1 MNNKRA
7 TKRALLTSV
16 TALVMCVVMLVGTT
30 FAWFTDTASTGV
42 NKIQAGN
49 LDVALEMAVGKKDSG
64 EVIWE
69 NAEGKTLQFK
79 KATDAPANEQ
89 VLWEPGCTYELPQL
103 RVVNN
108 GNLALKYKVAIS
120 GITGDGK
127 LCEVIDWYCND
138 DLIDATSMAVSED
151 TVLNANT
158 AGDAFTLK
166 GHMQET
172 ANNDY
177 QGLSISGISVTVYA
191 TQAAVEYDS
200 FNNTYD
206 AGAEY
211 AYVNNATELTE
222 ALNAGKNVLLNSTI
236 TLTEQLRI
244 EKDVT
249 INGNGNAIITAKP
262 VQIAPTANVT
272 IKNVSFTDPVNV
284 SAAYGNKDVGSNI
297 YAGSGAGRFT
307 GKLVLDGCSFS
318 GTRWDCVQAVVDD
331 GAQVVINDCRF
342 ELNAA
347 APEGNKT
354 RFIHI
359 EAAQNSNADVKV
371 TMTNNYFGAS
381 TYITEAL
388 IDIDYINI
396 AGIDFGGNNVYID
409 TNADI
414 YVCGPSMDRTISKAD
429 AYEKL
434 GSKLVVADTQEDL
447 NNAIS
452 SNTTATVKLTEK
464 GTYTLPSLEN
474 KDVTIIGTKDTV
486 INLTDVVKKANSVT
500 FDGVTVN
507 FGTNNYKGFQHTSPV
522 VYKDCTINGF
532 MTTYG
537 DTVFES
543 CTFNSGNDQY
553 SINFYGGKNFTL
565 TNCHFY
571 GVNKNVYI
579 YQETLDSDKNVTF
592 TDCDFHMSA
601 TEDLKSAV
609 MLNSAAYSF
618 NGYKYNVVIN
628 NCTAE
633 GARTEV
639 AENVQGSTNYQGLYG
654 LKHSPLVVEGTVTI
668 NGTTVYTH

>member
-49 LDVALEMAVGKKDSG
+49 LDVALEMKDGDNWVS
-64 EVIWE
+64 
-69 NAEGKTLQFK
+69 AEGKTLQFK
-79 KATDAPANEQ
+79 TADGRADNI
-89 VLWEPGCTYELPQL
+89 LWEPGCRYQLPEL
-103 RVVNN
+103 RVVNK
-108 GNLALKYKVAIS
+108 GNLALKYMIK
-120 GITGDGK
+120 ITGIKGDAKLNKAITWTITDSADGSDSVVSPATDMTPAEYK
-127 LCEVIDWYCND
+127 L
-138 DLIDATSMAVSED
+138 
-151 TVLNANT
+151 LNANDAHT
-158 AGDAFTLK
+158 LTIKGEMDKNAGN
-166 GHMQET
+166 E
-172 ANNDY
+172 Y
-177 QGLSISGISVTVYA
+177 QGLSIDGISITVYA
-191 TQAAVEYDS
+191 TQMTAEFDS
-200 FNNTYD
+200 FDNQYD
-206 AGAEY
+206 KDA
-211 AYVNNATELTE
+211 AYKGSQEFTSGTHVLNKGGV
-222 ALNAGKNVLLNSTI
+222 ALNPDDVAVLVSGAGT
-236 TLTEQLRI
+236 
-244 EKDVT
+244 DVT
-249 INGNGNAIITAKP
+249 ITGGYYDGGSGGDNACVWAKDG
-262 VQIAPTANVT
+262 AKVT
-272 IKNVSFTDPVNV
+272 IKDGTFTVGGDANGVGNSVIYSTDGDITIEGGFFYTNYSYNGKYYVLNQNNGNPGTIIVKGGTFVNYDPSTGDDNLGGSFVP
-284 SAAYGNKDVGSNI
+284 
-297 YAGSGAGRFT
+297 T
-307 GKLVLDGCSFS
+307 GYSV
-318 GTRWDCVQAVVDD
+318 
-331 GAQVVINDCRF
+331 
-342 ELNAA
+342 
-347 APEGNKT
+347 
-354 RFIHI
+354 
-359 EAAQNSNADVKV
+359 
-371 TMTNNYFGAS
+371 
-381 TYITEAL
+381 ITE
-388 IDIDYINI
+388 
-396 AGIDFGGNNVYID
+396 
-409 TNADI
+409 T
-414 YVCGPSMDRTISKAD
+414 KANGD
-429 AYEKL
+429 KWYT
-434 GSKLVVADTQEDL
+434 VVKGTGATVGTQTEL
-447 NNAIS
+447 NNAITGNETS
-452 SNTTATVKLTEK
+452 TVKLTTA

-486 INLTDVVKKANSVT
+486 INLTDVVEKANSVT

-537 DTVFES
+537 DTVFEN

-601 TEDLKSAV
+601 TSDLKSAV
-609 MLNSAAYSF
+609 MLNSAAYTF

-633 GARTEV
+633 GVRTEV